1 MITTISLHLMAKVFI
16 LFCMIMCVIFFIF
29 IFNVIDRI
37 FEYKEEKLE
46 IEKHRIRLETE
57 LSSDLDSILDQIINN
72 CFNEYKVM
80 ELIIKPDW
88 YIKENE
94 EIKINKDI
102 AELVAQR
109 LSPTIMDKLNIVYNE
124 NAISDIIA
132 KKIHFIV
139 ANYVIEHNRTSGI

>member
-1 MITTISLHLMAKVFI
+1 MIATISLHLMTKVFI
-16 LFCMIMCVIFFIF
+16 LFCMIMCVVFFIF
-29 IFNVIDRI
+29 IFNVVDRI

-57 LSSDLDSILDQIINN
+57 LSTDLDSLLDRIINN

-139 ANYVIEHNRTSGI
+139 ANYVIEHNRTSGV